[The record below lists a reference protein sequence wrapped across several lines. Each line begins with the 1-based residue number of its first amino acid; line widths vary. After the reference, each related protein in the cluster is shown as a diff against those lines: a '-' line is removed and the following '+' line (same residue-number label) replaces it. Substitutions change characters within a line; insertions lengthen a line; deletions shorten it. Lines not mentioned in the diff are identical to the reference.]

1 LRPYYA
7 LVRPFRFAV
16 QCSRTASLPAW
27 RDLARRC
34 EALGYSCLYIPDHF
48 GDQFGPLVALTVAA
62 EATSTLRVGSLV
74 FDNDYRHPVV
84 LAKEIATLQLASE
97 GRVEFGLGAG
107 WMTTDYDESGI
118 ALDPPLARVER
129 MEEGLAIMRALWSQA
144 KVTFSGSYYNVTD
157 AQGLPQPGSV
167 PPIVIG
173 GGSRRI
179 LSFAAREADVIG
191 VNASLRSGAVDATA
205 LASILPEKWD
215 ERVAWVRAAAG
226 ARFDALE
233 LQVLTFLVMVG
244 RPRRDALEEVAKMF
258 TLPPEVLAEIPIGI
272 AGTVEE
278 VCDQLV
284 QRRERWGFS
293 YIVVHEGDVDAFAP
307 VVARMRGT

>member
-1 LRPYYA
+1 MPE
-7 LVRPFRFAV
+7 
-16 QCSRTASLPAW
+16 W

-62 EATSTLRVGSLV
+62 EATTTLRVGALV

-107 WMTTDYDESGI
+107 WMRTDYEESGI
-118 ALDPPLARVER
+118 PLDPPLARVER
-129 MEEGLAIMRALWSQA
+129 MREGLAVMRALWSEEQ
-144 KVTFSGSYYNVTD
+144 VRFSGSYYHVTD
-157 AQGLPQPGSV
+157 AQGVPRPAAV

-179 LSFAAREADVIG
+179 LSIAAQEADIVG
-191 VNASLRSGAVDATA
+191 VNTSLRSGAVDVDAIA
-205 LASILPEKWD
+205 GALPERWD
-215 ERVAWVRAAAG
+215 ERVGWVRAAAG
-226 ARFDALE
+226 DRFDALE
-233 LQVLTFLVMVG
+233 LQVLTFLVSVG
-244 RPRRDALEEVAKMF
+244 TPKQQVLEDASAMF
-258 TLPPEVLAEIPIGI
+258 KLPPEVLGDIPIGI
-272 AGTVEE
+272 VGTLDE
-278 VCDQLV
+278 VCTQLV
-284 QRRERWGFS
+284 ERRERWGFS

-307 VVARMRGT
+307 VVERLTGT

>member
-1 LRPYYA
+1 MRE
-7 LVRPFRFAV
+7 
-16 QCSRTASLPAW
+16 W

-62 EATSTLRVGSLV
+62 EATSTLRVGALV

-84 LAKEIATLQLASE
+84 LAKEIATLQLASD

-107 WMTTDYDESGI
+107 WMRTDYDESGI
-118 ALDPPLARVER
+118 PLDPPLARVER
-129 MEEGLAIMRALWSQA
+129 MREGLAIMRALWSDE
-144 KVTFSGSYYNVTD
+144 KVRFSGSHYTVTD
-157 AQGLPQPGSV
+157 AQGFPRPGSV

-179 LSFAAREADVIG
+179 LSIAAQEADIVG
-191 VNASLRSGAVDATA
+191 VNTSLRSGAVDVDAIA
-205 LASILPEKWD
+205 GALPERWD

-226 ARFDALE
+226 DRFEALE
-233 LQVLTFLVMVG
+233 LQVLTFLVSVG
-244 RPRRDALEEVAKMF
+244 TPRRKVTDGASAMFGLAPSVLEE
-258 TLPPEVLAEIPIGI
+258 IPLGI
-272 AGTVEE
+272 AGTVDEI
-278 VCDQLV
+278 CAQLV
-284 QRRERWGFS
+284 ERRVRWGFN

-307 VVARMRGT
+307 VVERMRGT